1 MSSSEDESGINWEN
15 IETIKSF
22 DGSKLK
28 SSIFFFREVSTSFPL
43 SAETKNTNLNGNS
56 TKLQEGSIIEMVA
69 GKATTP
75 TSLLV
80 ESLIQQFCTMIEPD
94 PELSSNLYTAICKQL
109 YQMNL
114 IDETY
119 SMGEFELMRN
129 QYRRALY
136 QLVCVAKGQDLPV
149 DLKSFWPLRQ
159 LVGMDWSRYHREFD
173 EISYIAGGGFGKV
186 YKARHKLDGIEY
198 AVKKVIIKQ
207 TTINRVLVH
216 LSEVKTLASL
226 NHTNIVPYK
235 AAWLEPFLESDNSE
249 NAIED
254 DESGSESFSS
264 EPIKTDSLRRKDDTS
279 DFIEFQ
285 RSEGF
290 QSESSISEKKIVK
303 FNRSLSYEGNQPELK
318 LRWATLYIQMSLC
331 QLTLRE
337 WLDLRNKN
345 KNFDE
350 FYSEFIQND
359 PIIDDGPIEH
369 LNVVNNIFNQLINGL
384 IYIHSRKIVHHDLKP
399 SNIFIDHRFGKI
411 VVRLGDFGLACPL
424 ENSHNGEGFGTPLYA
439 APEQYQGECNP
450 KSDVYSL
457 GIILLELLLPFG
469 TDMERLDVIKK
480 VKAGQISKEIDSKY
494 SSILKRLL
502 KSHESR
508 PDALQLLE
516 IMNNLNSTDG
526 SLITK
531 LERRL
536 SKQDS
541 EIDDKNEELK
551 IKDKEIIEL
560 KLQVQLRDEEI
571 LRLQMLIS
579 QNKLK

>member
-1 MSSSEDESGINWEN
+1 
-15 IETIKSF
+15 
-22 DGSKLK
+22 
-28 SSIFFFREVSTSFPL
+28 
-43 SAETKNTNLNGNS
+43 
-56 TKLQEGSIIEMVA
+56 MVA

-129 QYRRALY
+129 QYRKALY

-159 LVGMDWSRYHREFD
+159 LVGMDWSRYYREFD

-216 LSEVKTLASL
+216 LTEVKTLASL

-235 AAWLEPFLESDNSE
+235 AAWLEPFLESENSD

-254 DESGSESFSS
+254 DESDSESFSA
-264 EPIKTDSLRRKDDTS
+264 EPIKTDSLKRRDDSS

-290 QSESSISEKKIVK
+290 QSEYDSISEKKIVK
-303 FNRSLSYEGNQPELK
+303 FNRNLNFEGNQPDLK

-345 KNFDE
+345 EKFDD
-350 FYSEFIQND
+350 FYADFIQND
-359 PIIDDGPIEH
+359 PISENETSEH

-411 VVRLGDFGLACPL
+411 IVRLGDFGLACPL

-439 APEQYQGECNP
+439 APEQYKGECNP

-469 TDMERLDVIKK
+469 TDMERSDVIKN
-480 VKAGQISKEIDSKY
+480 VKSGQIPKEIDSRY
-494 SSILKRLL
+494 SNILKKLL
-502 KSHESR
+502 KNHESR
-508 PDALQLLE
+508 PDALQLSE
-516 IMNNLNSTDG
+516 IMNNLNSTNG
-526 SLITK
+526 SLVK
-531 LERRL
+531 NLERRL

-541 EIDDKNEELK
+541 EIDDKNDVIKAKNLEIQLKDDELK
-551 IKDKEIIEL
+551 NKDMEITEL
-560 KLQVQLRDEEI
+560 KLQIQLRDEEI
-571 LRLQMLIS
+571 LRLEMLII